1 MSGHTKPIIQ
11 LVIGVHRSG
20 TSVTTQV
27 LSVLGYDLGRTLML
41 PAFDNPRGFWENSK
55 VVEAHDRLFQALG
68 VDWTTAATLTKNW
81 HRTKAADKAVDEL
94 IGILTEDFDKSSN
107 KLIKDPRLALLLPIW
122 PKIAKKTG
130 HDLHVLGAL
139 RRPSRII
146 ASVAKRNDISK
157 TNSEL
162 IVSSQTSVMGD
173 VLDSYSPPVI
183 LFEKLTGLGA
193 TEIVKELKKAL
204 PHLKIRASKSL
215 VDMIDRIVSE
225 RVSDGEEE
233 DQDYDKILLQ
243 NKSKLFVDWSTART
257 YIDTVKFDKASFK
270 NRKSLLPKSTKQF
283 LVSKTRLDALKRAE
297 EQKDKLLTDFENLET
312 EIKDRKYELDVNRTK
327 LERVTENL
335 EKEKN
340 KLKESARV
348 IQQREEKIHSLF
360 EEKQSLLSLRERLG
374 QYEGE
379 IGHLRE
385 EIHGKE
391 ALIAKAKD
399 EIGLL
404 QEEIQSNEKG
414 AEAAKKQRDS
424 LNLELRD
431 LREAEGKLRLREK
444 ELLGNITAIEER
456 LEQADEEKVRFEA
469 DLKRVNKNLKATKTR
484 LGNKLKV
491 KDELVAA
498 KGVELDFLRD
508 SISNL
513 KENLIATRKRES
525 DFETEVKEKSIA
537 LEDKSVALDRL
548 GGELYETKAALKTT
562 ETNLTELTRIKEM
575 QDTTIEM
582 ETLRSKMV
590 EDEFTTKVSVL
601 ENRLGYY
608 ERAPLR
614 TGLKSFLFSTLR
626 LVRRGV
632 PLPELF
638 KLRLA
643 RKFTGLAMRLQPPAI
658 HQSPE
663 IDIFKPDDTI
673 DFAFPEVENPVISI
687 IVPVYNEISQTIACL
702 KSIYQQRVSVPYE
715 VILADDA
722 SPDPFHR
729 VLKDIPGLIYVRQP
743 ENLHFLLNCN
753 RAAEKARGDY
763 LIFLNNDTLVKPGW
777 MENLYATFH
786 EQDNVGVAGSKLV
799 YPSGELQEAGGIIWE
814 DASGWNWGKG
824 QNADHPIYNFVRDV
838 DYISGASL
846 MIPTALWKEIGGFN
860 EGLEKAYYEDTDLC
874 FQVREMGYRVVYQP
888 SSVVVHIEGLTSGT
902 DLSSGQKQ
910 YQLINQKI
918 FKERWAHRL
927 KHHLPNAQTPFLA
940 SDRAAKGHILYIDAV
955 TPEPQKDSGSLDS
968 FNAMRIL
975 TNLGYRV
982 HFVPGSN
989 FAFWG
994 QATQDLQNMGV
1005 ECVYHP
1011 FYSNLDM
1018 FIDDRGDMFDYA
1030 IVSRAECADLFI
1042 DKIRT
1047 RLPSA
1052 KIIYNTVDMHF
1063 LRMQRRAETTKDKDL
1078 AVAAKSMR
1086 VKELSYIEQSDA
1098 TIILSSVE
1106 EEVLTDLGVNKDK
1119 LWLIPLI
1126 RPRSERIV
1134 EFESSQDMVFIGGYR
1149 HPPNVDAVDYM
1160 VEKIWPHIKKSLP
1173 GVKLR
1178 ICGSSMPESFQD
1190 YASDSIVI
1198 QGFVPDL
1205 NRLLSKTRLTL
1216 APLRFGAGLKGK
1228 VASSI
1233 GAGVP
1238 VIGTSIAFEGMAKEG
1253 LSDVILQADDPKKFA
1268 KLAVKAYKTEKLW
1281 TDVSHA
1287 GVAYHNANYA
1297 YDTISKTYEMM
1308 LNSVVDRT
1316 VLTKAVAV

>member
-1 MSGHTKPIIQ
+1 VSGITKPIIQ

-20 TSVTTQV
+20 TSVATQV

-55 VVEAHDRLFQALG
+55 IVEAHDRLFQALG
-68 VDWTTAATLTKNW
+68 VDWTTAATLPENW
-81 HRTKAADKAVDEL
+81 HTRKAADNAIDEL
-94 IGILTEDFDKSSN
+94 VDILAEDFDKTSN
-107 KLIKDPRLALLLPIW
+107 KLVKDPRLTLLLPIW
-122 PKIAKKTG
+122 PKIAKKAG
-130 HDLHVLGAL
+130 HDLHVLGVL

-146 ASVAKRNDISK
+146 ASVAKRNDLSEAD
-157 TNSEL
+157 SEL
-162 IVSSQTSVMGD
+162 IVSSQTSIMGD
-173 VLDSYSPPVI
+173 VLESFSPPVI
-183 LFEKLTGLGA
+183 LFEKLTGLSA
-193 TEIVKELKKAL
+193 TEIVKELKRAL
-204 PHLKIRASKSL
+204 PHLNIRASNPMI
-215 VDMIDRIVSE
+215 DMIDRVVGERASE
-225 RVSDGEEE
+225 GAQKDK
-233 DQDYDKILLQ
+233 DYDQIVLQ
-243 NKSKLFVDWSTART
+243 DKSKLYVEWPTART
-257 YIDTVKFDKASFK
+257 YIDTVNFDKASFE
-270 NRKSLLPKSTKQF
+270 NRKSLLPPSAKQF
-283 LVSKTRLDALKRAE
+283 LVSKKRLVALKQAE
-297 EQKDKLLTDFENLET
+297 EKNDKLLGDYERLEI
-312 EIKDRKYELDVNRTK
+312 EVKDRKYELETSQTK
-327 LERVTENL
+327 LDRANANL
-335 EKEKN
+335 AKEKS
-340 KLKESARV
+340 KLNESLRALE
-348 IQQREEKIHSLF
+348 QREAKIRSLF
-360 EEKQSLLSLRERLG
+360 EEKQSLLSLRDRHG

-379 IGHLRE
+379 IGSLRE
-385 EIHGKE
+385 AIHEKE
-391 ALIAKAKD
+391 ALIAKAQN

-404 QEEIQSNEKG
+404 QEEMQSNEKG
-414 AEAAKKQRDS
+414 AEAAKEQRDS
-424 LNLELRD
+424 LNLELRS
-431 LREAEGKLRLREK
+431 LRKAEDQLRQREN
-444 ELLGNITAIEER
+444 ELLGKIATIEEK
-456 LEQADEEKVRFEA
+456 LEQADEHTHKIET
-469 DLKRVNKNLKATKTR
+469 DLKRVNRNLKATKTR
-484 LGNKLKV
+484 LGNKLKA
-491 KDELVAA
+491 KDELVAS
-498 KGVELDFLRD
+498 KLDELDLLRD
-508 SISNL
+508 SIASL

-525 DFETEVKEKSIA
+525 DFAIEVKEKTIA
-537 LEDKSVALDRL
+537 IEDKSVALSRL
-548 GGELYETKAALKTT
+548 GGELYETKENLKTT
-562 ETNLTELTRIKEM
+562 ETNLTEITRIKEM

-582 ETLRSKMV
+582 EALRSKMV
-590 EDEFTTKVSVL
+590 EDEFSTRVSVL

-626 LVRRGV
+626 LVRRGL

-638 KLRLA
+638 KMRLA
-643 RKFTGLAMRLQPPAI
+643 RKFTGLAMRLQPPAT

-663 IDIFKPDDTI
+663 IEIFQPDDTI
-673 DFAFPEVENPVISI
+673 DFGFPEVEKPVISI

-722 SPDPFHR
+722 SPDSFHK
-729 VLKDIPGLIYVRQP
+729 VLKDIKGLVYIRQP

-786 EQDNVGVAGSKLV
+786 EHSNVGVAGSKLV

-838 DYISGASL
+838 DYNSGASL
-846 MIPTALWKEIGGFN
+846 MISTPLWKEIGGFN

-910 YQLINQKI
+910 YQLVNQKI
-918 FKERWAHRL
+918 FKDRWAHRL
-927 KHHLPNAQTPFLA
+927 KHYLPNAQTPFLA
-940 SDRAAKGHILYIDAV
+940 SDRAVKGHILYIDAV

-989 FAFWG
+989 FAYWG
-994 QATQDLQNMGV
+994 QATQDLQAMGV
-1005 ECVYHP
+1005 ECIYHP

-1030 IVSRAECADLFI
+1030 IVSRAECADLFM
-1042 DKIRT
+1042 DKIRD

-1052 KIIYNTVDMHF
+1052 KIVYNTVDMHF
-1063 LRMQRRAETTKDKDL
+1063 LRMERRAETTKDPEL
-1078 AVAAKSMR
+1078 AKAAKAMR
-1086 VKELSYIEQSDA
+1086 TRELSYIEQSDA

-1106 EEVLTDLGVNKDK
+1106 EKVLTDLGVDNHK

-1126 RPRSERIV
+1126 RPRSVRLV
-1134 EFESSQDMVFIGGYR
+1134 EFKTSEDMVFIGGYR
-1149 HPPNVDAVDYM
+1149 HPPNVDAVEYM
-1160 VEKIWPHIKKSLP
+1160 VEKIWPHIEKSLP

-1205 NRLLSKTRLTL
+1205 NKLLSKTRLTL

-1233 GAGVP
+1233 GVGVP

-1268 KLAVKAYKTEKLW
+1268 KLAVKAYKNEKLW
-1281 TDVSHA
+1281 TGVSFA
-1287 GVAYHNANYA
+1287 GVEYHNANYA
-1297 YDTISKTYEMM
+1297 YDTISKTYETM
-1308 LNSVVDRT
+1308 LNSVVEAPGLAK
-1316 VLTKAVAV
+1316 VIAV